1 MGFKQLL
8 LCLPIH
14 RDRGR
19 GYQLKQTRK
28 LYGAR
33 LLSCPT
39 LSRPRS
45 SPDHPNTA
53 SPSWVTWQLP
63 RASSR
68 PKIILA
74 IPSASR
80 TSPRPGPQ
88 PRGATSAF
96 APLQPHSGWPW
107 ERLAG
112 ETLPVSRAPKGTGVK
127 SQCGFPGCFLSWFQ
141 HY

>member
-1 MGFKQLL
+1 MPEASKIMREKKKVEGDVDQPSPPSRPSPAPHTHP
-8 LCLPIH
+8 CWLPFS
-14 RDRGR
+14 
-19 GYQLKQTRK
+19 KVPAES
-28 LYGAR
+28 GAR

-63 RASSR
+63 RAGSR

-80 TSPRPGPQ
+80 TSPRPGLQGCLSPD
-88 PRGATSAF
+88 TSSPTPF
-96 APLQPHSGWPW
+96 YRVSFISRISFFFQLQ
-107 ERLAG
+107 A
-112 ETLPVSRAPKGTGVK
+112 RAR
-127 SQCGFPGCFLSWFQ
+127 SCLC
-141 HY
+141 